1 MLEFLEVRLDL
12 FRVQPPQ
19 AFLGSQPPQALLG
32 REALEHVLGREV
44 FEHVFRRSLVE
55 HRLLFFGRQAVQ
67 KLLA

>member
-19 AFLGSQPPQALLG
+19 TFLRSQAAQALLGSQPPQAFL
-32 REALEHVLGREV
+32 RREV

-55 HRLLFFGRQAVQ
+55 HRLLFFRRQAVQ